1 MIAKQRLG
9 ELLMQTRN
17 IRTLKY
23 ILNKENFL
31 LKGCFP
37 FFFMQNHIFYIPL
50 YKTKKEKHSYEK
62 IIYHP

>member
-23 ILNKENFL
+23 ILNKKGKLPIKGMFSFL
-31 LKGCFP
+31 
-37 FFFMQNHIFYIPL
+37 FFMQNHIVFI
-50 YKTKKEKHSYEK
+50 
-62 IIYHP
+62 